1 MRAAFYE
8 TSGPAKE
15 VLKVGEL
22 PTPQP
27 GPGEVRVKLAFS
39 GANPSDVKSRSG
51 ASNRGWNFPLTIPH
65 SDGAGTVDAVGAG
78 VDAALNGRRV
88 WVYNGQWERAH
99 GTAAESIVLPAAQA
113 VPLPDNVS
121 LEAGASIGI
130 PLMTAFHA
138 VAACGSLIGKS
149 VIVSGA
155 AGSVG
160 LYATQLARIAGA
172 RVIALISG
180 AAKGDIARKAGAHEV
195 VNYRDEDVGAR
206 VRALT
211 GGRGASFIIDLDAAG
226 NGKHY
231 GQWLEFGGKA
241 VIYGSN
247 ARDVTVPF
255 GPMISNMVTLI
266 FFIVYRLPPAQMRE
280 TTAGITQ
287 LFEQGVLMH
296 PETAIYALDDIVA
309 AHERVEAGANAK
321 VLIRL

>member
-78 VDAALNGRRV
+78 VDAALKGRRV

-138 VAACGSLIGKS
+138 VSLRQPCRQERDRLGCRRQRRSVRHPAC
-149 VIVSGA
+149 A
-155 AGSVG
+155 H
-160 LYATQLARIAGA
+160 RRGA
-172 RVIALISG
+172 RHC
-180 AAKGDIARKAGAHEV
+180 AHQ
-195 VNYRDEDVGAR
+195 RGGQGR
-206 VRALT
+206 HRA
-211 GGRGASFIIDLDAAG
+211 
-226 NGKHY
+226 
-231 GQWLEFGGKA
+231 
-241 VIYGSN
+241 
-247 ARDVTVPF
+247 
-255 GPMISNMVTLI
+255 
-266 FFIVYRLPPAQMRE
+266 
-280 TTAGITQ
+280 
-287 LFEQGVLMH
+287 QGWS
-296 PETAIYALDDIVA
+296 P
-309 AHERVEAGANAK
+309 
-321 VLIRL
+321 